1 MLFMVKIVVRLTGDW
16 PKEKLDQINKTE
28 TARSMQFVKE
38 GKLRRIFR
46 IVGQRANF
54 SIWEVDSPEDLHAT
68 LTSLPLHPYMDVTVW
83 PIMKHTTTQAWEAAH
98 GAMPP
103 FQ

>member
-1 MLFMVKIVVRLTGDW
+1 MQFMVKIVVRLPGDW
-16 PKEKLDQINKTE
+16 PPEKLAEINKNE

-38 GKLRRIFR
+38 GKLKRIFR

-54 SIWEVDSPEDLHAT
+54 SIWEVESPEALHAT
-68 LTSLPLHPYMDVTVW
+68 LTSLPLHPYMDVNVT
-83 PIMKHTTTQAWEAAH
+83 PIMKHTTTQAWESAF
-98 GAMPP
+98 GDMPP

>member
-1 MLFMVKIVVRLTGDW
+1 MLFMVNIVVHLPGDW
-16 PKEKLDQINKTE
+16 TKEKVESLAGAE
-28 TARSMQFVKE
+28 TARGMQCIKE

-54 SIWEVDSPEDLHAT
+54 SIWEAASLEELHAT
-68 LTSLPLHPYMDVTVW
+68 LSSLPMHPYMDVSVY
-83 PIMKHTTTQAWEAAH
+83 PIIKHSTTEAWEAAR

-103 FQ
+103 F

>member
-1 MLFMVKIVVRLTGDW
+1 MLFMVKIVVRLPGDW
-16 PKEKLDQINKTE
+16 PKEKLEQINLTE
-28 TARSMQFVKE
+28 RARSMQMVKD
-38 GKLRRIFR
+38 GKLKRIFR

-68 LTSLPLHPYMDVTVW
+68 LSAMPLHPYMDVTVT
-83 PIMKHTTTQAWEAAH
+83 PIMKHTTTIAWEAEY
-98 GAMPP
+98 GTMPP

>member
-1 MLFMVKIVVRLTGDW
+1 MLFMVKIIVRLPGDW
-16 PKEKLDQINKTE
+16 PKEKLEEINKNE
-28 TARSMQFVKE
+28 TARSVQFVKD
-38 GKLRRIFR
+38 GKLKRIFR

-54 SIWEVDSPEDLHAT
+54 SIWEVGSPEELHAT

-83 PIMKHTTTQAWEAAH
+83 PLMKHTTTQAWEKAY
-98 GAMPP
+98 GTMPP

>member
-1 MLFMVKIVVRLTGDW
+1 MLFMAKIVVRLPGDW
-16 PKEKLDQINKTE
+16 PKEKLLEINKNE

-54 SIWEVDSPEDLHAT
+54 SIWDVESPEALHAT
-68 LTSLPLHPYMDVTVW
+68 LTSLPLHPYMEIEIW
-83 PIMKHTTTQAWEAAH
+83 PLIKHTTTQAWEEQH

-103 FQ
+103 F

>member
-1 MLFMVKIVVRLTGDW
+1 MLFMVKIIVRLPGDW
-16 PKEKLDQINKTE
+16 PKEKLAEINKNE
-28 TARSMQFVKE
+28 TARSMGFVKE
-38 GKLRRIFR
+38 GKLKRIFR

-54 SIWEVDSPEDLHAT
+54 SIWETESPEELHAT

-83 PIMKHTTTQAWEAAH
+83 PLMKHTTTQAWEKEF
-98 GAMPP
+98 GEMPH

>member
-1 MLFMVKIVVRLTGDW
+1 MLFMVKIVVRLPGDLS
-16 PKEKLDQINKTE
+16 PEKLQEINKRE

-38 GKLRRIFR
+38 GKLKRIFR

-54 SIWEVDSPEDLHAT
+54 SIWEVESPEELHAT
-68 LTSLPLHPYMDVTVW
+68 LTSLPLHPYMQLEVT
-83 PIMKHTTTQAWEAAH
+83 PIIKHTTTQAWEAEH

-103 FQ
+103 F

>member
-1 MLFMVKIVVRLTGDW
+1 MLFMVKIVVRLPGDW
-16 PKEKLDQINKTE
+16 SKEKLAEINKNE

-38 GKLRRIFR
+38 GKLKRIFR

-54 SIWEVDSPEDLHAT
+54 SIWDLPSPEDLHAT

-83 PIMKHTTTQAWEAAH
+83 PLIKHTTTQAWEAEH

-103 FQ
+103 F

>member
-1 MLFMVKIVVRLTGDW
+1 MLFMVKIIVRLPGDW
-16 PKEKLDQINKTE
+16 PQEKLEPLVKIE
-28 TARSMQFVKE
+28 TARGVQNIKE

-54 SIWEVDSPEDLHAT
+54 SIWETASLEELHAT
-68 LTSLPLHPYMDVTVW
+68 LAALPMHPWMDVSVT
-83 PIMKHTTTQAWEAAH
+83 PIIKHSTTEAWEAAH

-103 FQ
+103 F